1 MQMFVKFNLMI
12 LKKVAMIVKW
22 LKHYGTNEQIKKRN
36 IIILA
41 DSLLNVI
48 NEKGL
53 SENHSVK
60 VNNIPGR
67 TSNAI
72 LDKLDDFLEIK
83 PDGLIVYAGTNDI
96 TKGGNL
102 LNNAKKNLK
111 ASEETFS
118 EY

>member
-1 MQMFVKFNLMI
+1 MQMFLKFNLMI
-12 LKKVAMIVKW
+12 LKKVAMVVKW
-22 LKHYGTNEQIKKRN
+22 LKHYGANEQIKKRN
-36 IIILA
+36 IILA

-72 LDKLDDFLEIK
+72 LDKLDDFLENK
-83 PDGLIVYAGTNDI
+83 PDGLIVHASTNDI

-111 ASEETFS
+111 VNETFS

>member
-22 LKHYGTNEQIKKRN
+22 LKNCGTSEQIKKRK
-36 IIILA
+36 IIILG
-41 DSLLNVI
+41 DSLLNAV

-72 LDKLDDFLEIK
+72 LDKLDDFLENK
-83 PDGLIVYAGTNDI
+83 PDGLIVHASTNDI

-111 ASEETFS
+111 VNETFS
-118 EY
+118 GY

>member
-1 MQMFVKFNLMI
+1 MFLKFNLMI
-12 LKKVAMIVKW
+12 LKKVAMVVKW
-22 LKHYGTNEQIKKRN
+22 LKHYGANEQIKKRN
-36 IIILA
+36 IILA

-67 TSNAI
+67 TSTAI
-72 LDKLDDFLEIK
+72 LDKLDDFLENK
-83 PDGLIVYAGTNDI
+83 PDGLIVHASTNDI

-111 ASEETFS
+111 VNETFS
-118 EY
+118 GY

>member
-1 MQMFVKFNLMI
+1 MQMFLKFNLMI
-12 LKKVAMIVKW
+12 LKKVAMVVKW
-22 LKHYGTNEQIKKRN
+22 LKHYGANEQIKKRN
-36 IIILA
+36 IILA

-67 TSNAI
+67 TSAAI
-72 LDKLDDFLEIK
+72 LDKLDDFLENK
-83 PDGLIVYAGTNDI
+83 PDGLIVHASTNDI

-111 ASEETFS
+111 VNETFS
-118 EY
+118 GY